1 MPQIR
6 ITALIFAVL
15 SLLGLLIGTFSEE
28 WRYRYSKYNDEET
41 VIEYREGWGLTHVS
55 ICLKCLLNCHVIHG
69 ERRACETIPYVEH
82 LESLE
87 RRLERDRKLYWD
99 DAPNI
104 VKLEKEIASFR
115 AIRRWGPVVKW
126 ASFAGLGLA
135 VLFIVWALLH
145 RRRLPRLVPLVSG
158 AVVGLGLIALDVT
171 FILVS
176 RAYVAPKVTYAAVL
190 HPLACALLIASAYCL
205 YRKPVDPFAAVM
217 AEVTDKDAGDKD
229 AGDGGVLTR

>member
-1 MPQIR
+1 MPKIR

-15 SLLGLLIGTFSEE
+15 ALLGLLIGTFSEE
-28 WRYRYSKYNDEET
+28 WRYRYSKYNDGDT

-55 ICLKCLLNCHVIHG
+55 ICLKCLLNCEVIHG

-82 LESLE
+82 LKALQA
-87 RRLERDRKLYWD
+87 RLARDRKLYWD

-104 VKLEKEIASFR
+104 VKLEKEISSFQ

-158 AVVGLGLIALDVT
+158 TVVGLGLIALDVT
-171 FILVS
+171 FILAS
-176 RAYVAPKVTYAAVL
+176 RAHVAPKVTYAAVL
-190 HPLACALLIASAYCL
+190 HPLACVLLIASACCL
-205 YRKPVDPFAAVM
+205 FRKPVDPFAAIM
-217 AEVTDKDAGDKD
+217 AEVN
-229 AGDGGVLTR
+229 